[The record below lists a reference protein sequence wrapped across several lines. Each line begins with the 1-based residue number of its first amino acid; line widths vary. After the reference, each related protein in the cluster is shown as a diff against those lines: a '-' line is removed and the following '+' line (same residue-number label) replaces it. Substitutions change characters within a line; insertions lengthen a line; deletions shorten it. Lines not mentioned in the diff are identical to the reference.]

1 MKKVILNIL
10 MGLMV
15 IGVSMAQ
22 QRMPRTPEQRAEM
35 QTKRLT
41 KEITLTADQQTQV
54 KNILLSRAIKVDSLR
69 ADQTMDKSQRMQQLK
84 AIKDEG
90 DVSIQKVLSPEQ
102 YKKYL
107 DLQEEQM
114 DKVQQR
120 RQSRQ

>member
-1 MKKVILNIL
+1 MKKVILSAL

-15 IGVSMAQ
+15 IGLSMAQ
-22 QRMPRTPEQRAEM
+22 QRMPHTPEQRAEM

-54 KNILLSRAIKVDSLR
+54 KSILLNRAVKVDSLR

-90 DVSIQKVLSPEQ
+90 DASIQKVLSPEQ

>member
-1 MKKVILNIL
+1 MKKVILSAL
-10 MGLMV
+10 MGVMF
-15 IGVSMAQ
+15 IGLSMAQ
-22 QRMPRTPEQRAEM
+22 ERMPRTPEQRAEM

-54 KNILLSRAIKVDSLR
+54 KNILLSRAVKVDSVR
-69 ADQTMDKSQRMQQLK
+69 ADQTMDKAQRMQQLK
-84 AIKDEG
+84 AIKDAG
-90 DVSIQKVLSPEQ
+90 DANMQKVLSPEQ
-102 YKKYL
+102 YKRYL